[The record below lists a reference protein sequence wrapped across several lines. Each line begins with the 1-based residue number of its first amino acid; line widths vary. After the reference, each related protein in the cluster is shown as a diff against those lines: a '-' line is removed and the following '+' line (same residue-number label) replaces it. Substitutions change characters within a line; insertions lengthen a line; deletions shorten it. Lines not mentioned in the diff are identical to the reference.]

1 MKLLVGTLK
10 FLRLCVYSAVLTSVY
25 LIMNV
30 LLDPRLTLL
39 TLHLFVLIG
48 FGSSDLELKVRL
60 PASNV
65 YFTYIKIGFLRN
77 LFNSAAIR

>member
-30 LLDPRLTLL
+30 VLDPRL